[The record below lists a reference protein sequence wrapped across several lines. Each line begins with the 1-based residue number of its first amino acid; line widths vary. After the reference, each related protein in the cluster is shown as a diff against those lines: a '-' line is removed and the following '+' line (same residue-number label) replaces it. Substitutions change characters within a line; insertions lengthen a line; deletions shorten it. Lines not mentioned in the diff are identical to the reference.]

1 MVTGAGDRGGR
12 DVNNV
17 IETPKRISAAPAT
30 LQIVRRSPSTTA
42 PSTIAIAGVN
52 TAKKLTVV
60 ASHVEPQI
68 RQSSPNSA
76 VFPASRTER
85 SCHMISVTMHRV
97 IGTLS
102 AALVISL
109 PLSGVSAQ
117 QVKAPTFELDP
128 NWPSIP
134 NNWVLGEVTSISV
147 DSKDHIW
154 VLHVPQSIPQA
165 QRANAAPPVL
175 EFDAAGKLLTSW
187 GGPGEGFE
195 WPEREHGIFVDANN
209 FVWIGGRGGWPRAT
223 APGSGDDMILK
234 FTMAGKFVMQI
245 GHRGQSKGNTDT
257 ENVHQ
262 PCDTF
267 VDTAAKEIYVAD
279 GYGNKRVVVFDSET
293 GKFKRMWG
301 AFGNTPPPTLAPNL
315 AVPQPQTTPEGP
327 QDFGLPHAVKV
338 SRDGV
343 VYVADRINNRIQLFT
358 TAGKFI
364 KQVRVT
370 SEGSTVVPVPAGF
383 AFSPDKKQQFLYVV
397 DSGLMRVVIYDRATM
412 TQIGAF
418 GMRSAKPGDFDIVHH
433 MAADSKGNLYTAEI
447 VTNRRTQRFVLQK
460 AK

>member
-1 MVTGAGDRGGR
+1 MPAVHAQQL
-12 DVNNV
+12 
-17 IETPKRISAAPAT
+17 KAPA
-30 LQIVRRSPSTTA
+30 
-42 PSTIAIAGVN
+42 
-52 TAKKLTVV
+52 
-60 ASHVEPQI
+60 
-68 RQSSPNSA
+68 
-76 VFPASRTER
+76 
-85 SCHMISVTMHRV
+85 
-97 IGTLS
+97 
-102 AALVISL
+102 
-109 PLSGVSAQ
+109 
-117 QVKAPTFELDP
+117 FELDP
-128 NWPSIP
+128 KWPSIP

-147 DSKDHIW
+147 DRKDHIW

-187 GGPGEGFE
+187 GGPGDGFE
-195 WPEREHGIFVDANN
+195 WPEREHGIFVDAND
-209 FVWIGGRGGWPRAT
+209 FVWIGGRGGWPRPST
-223 APGSGDDMILK
+223 PGSSDDMILK

-262 PCDTF
+262 PTDTF
-267 VDTAAKEIYVAD
+267 VDTSAKEIYVAD

-301 AFGNTPPPTLAPNL
+301 AFGNPPPPTLAPNP

-327 QDFGLPHAVKV
+327 PDFGLPHAVKV

-343 VYVADRINNRIQLFT
+343 VYLADRINNRIQMFT
-358 TAGKFI
+358 TAGKYI

-370 SEGSTVVPVPAGF
+370 NEGSTVVPVPAGF

-397 DSGLMRVVIYDRATM
+397 DSGPMRVVIYDRATM
-412 TQIGAF
+412 TQIGAI

-447 VTNRRTQRFVLQK
+447 VTNRRAQRFVLK
-460 AK
+460 NGK